1 MVAVIKTLF
10 IIIYTLISPLL
21 TSLILYFI
29 YFRYIK
35 KLKPI
40 KKLSED
46 YKEKSIFH
54 RLFIQFPERL
64 IKDRLLSDPNVFPE
78 FGLHVIEG
86 EQGSGKTTT
95 LAYLCRKYKKSYPK
109 MLLKTNFDCKIQDEK
124 LIDLINQLDLSN
136 IHYYGEMDCIDELLV
151 EFSNDLS
158 RSFPSEVLQ
167 ILIQERKCKRAIF
180 TTTQTFSSSAIQL
193 RRLTSYLYTPFTV
206 LGCLTIVRRC
216 KPRIDKDGN
225 ITDKKGAKF
234 FFYVHDEQL
243 RSLFDTRKIIKKS
256 EGILKKVK

>member
-1 MVAVIKTLF
+1 MVKLIQILLLF
-10 IIIYTLISPLL
+10 FYSLFSPFIVSLL
-21 TSLILYFI
+21 I
-29 YFRYIK
+29 YFVYYRYLK

-40 KKLSED
+40 PRSGSD
-46 YKEKSIFH
+46 YKENSIFH
-54 RLFIQFPERL
+54 RLFIQFPDRL
-64 IKDRLLSDPNVFPE
+64 IKDSLSKDPNIFPE

-95 LAYLCRKYKKSYPK
+95 IAYLCRKYKKSYPQ

-151 EFSNDLS
+151 EFGNDIS
-158 RSFPSEVLQ
+158 RSFPPEVLQ

-193 RRLTSYLYTPFTV
+193 RRLTSYLYTPFTI

-234 FFYVHDEQL
+234 FFFVHDTEL
-243 RSLFDTRKIIKKS
+243 RELFDTRKIIKKS